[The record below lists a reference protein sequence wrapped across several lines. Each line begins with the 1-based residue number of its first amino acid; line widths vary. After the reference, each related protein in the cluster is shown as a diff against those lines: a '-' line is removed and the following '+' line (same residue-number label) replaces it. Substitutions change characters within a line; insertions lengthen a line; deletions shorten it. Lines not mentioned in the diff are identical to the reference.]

1 MQEIEGHLGHVN
13 SLCFND
19 DDGQKMY
26 SADNTGRINIWNVF
40 VTEETGRRCEWSD
53 FFSMTFN
60 KSCS

>member
-40 VTEETGRRCEWSD
+40 VTEETGRRCE
-53 FFSMTFN
+53 
-60 KSCS
+60 